1 MPFATDNEIQ
11 EIRNRADILHII
23 GEKVSL
29 KRAGRNH
36 KGCCPFHQEK
46 TPSFMVNPDKQIF
59 HCFGCGVGGDVFAF
73 IMKYEGLDFPHAV
86 ESLADR
92 YGVVLTQKGQ
102 SAESV
107 AKNKSEKEILYKINQ
122 LAARFYFEN
131 LKTSEGQRGL
141 DYLKKRDIRSEMI
154 RESLLGYAPQ
164 SGKAL
169 YQLLVEKKA
178 PLELAGKLGLIR
190 RGVHGDYYDFFRDR
204 VVCSI
209 ISAEG
214 KILGFSGRALTDE
227 VQPKYLNSPES
238 PVYHKSYSLLGMQTA
253 KEAIRVQDQVI
264 LVEGNFDMIRL
275 QQEGLKNV
283 VAPLGTAL
291 TEQQIRYLGRTTENF
306 VLIFDGDN
314 AGRKAS
320 ARALELFLP
329 LGIFPK
335 VVNLPEGEDPDSF
348 VRKEGVTA
356 LQERIQNAV
365 FLLDY
370 WVEQILSERLA
381 SEIKTGQGPQTQ
393 AKAIRKVAELVALV
407 PGEIEKSLY
416 IQRVAQRYGVQADFL
431 IPVKKKLPPQ
441 RDSNFIKPSVD
452 EVRKAL
458 PPIEK
463 MVIELVIQKPELL
476 KTFFRDISATDFS
489 DIRLGDIWKLL
500 VDHKVEALTTTA
512 EADESRKELQV
523 LWSELV
529 ITGSRWSDI
538 ERDEETKAAEDC
550 VRQMKVVRFKS
561 QLKQLST
568 EIRQAELDQDMLR
581 VSRLLQEKNSLIK
594 QMNLIH

>member
-1 MPFATDNEIQ
+1 MPFATDQEIQ
-11 EIRNRADILHII
+11 EIRNRADILQIV

-29 KRAGRNH
+29 KRAGRNY

-59 HCFGCGVGGDVFAF
+59 HCFGCSVGGDAFAF
-73 IMKYEGLDFPHAV
+73 VMKYEGLDFPQAV
-86 ESLADR
+86 ELLADR

-102 SAESV
+102 SSESV
-107 AKNKSEKEILYKINQ
+107 ARNKSEKEILYKINQ
-122 LAARFYFEN
+122 LAARFYVEY

-154 RESLLGYAPQ
+154 REALLGYAPA
-164 SGKAL
+164 SGKAF

-178 PLELAGKLGLIR
+178 PLELAEKLGLIR
-190 RGVHGDYYDFFRDR
+190 RGTRGDYYDFFRDR
-204 VVCSI
+204 VMCSI

-214 KILGFSGRALTDE
+214 KVLGFSGRALTDE
-227 VQPKYLNSPES
+227 AQPKYLNSPES
-238 PVYHKSYSLLGMQTA
+238 PIYHKSFSLLGMQTA
-253 KEAIRVQDQVI
+253 KEAIRSADQVI

-275 QQEGLKNV
+275 QQEGLRNA

-291 TEQQIRYLGRTTENF
+291 TEQQIRYLSRNTENF
-306 VLIFDGDN
+306 ILIFDGDN
-314 AGRKAS
+314 AGKKAS

-348 VRKEGVTA
+348 VKKEGVEA
-356 LQERIQNAV
+356 LKERIQNAV
-365 FLLDY
+365 ALLDY

-393 AKAIRKVAELVALV
+393 AKAIRKVAELIDLV

-416 IQRVAQRYGVQADFL
+416 IQRVVQRYGVQANFL
-431 IPVKKKLPPQ
+431 TQIKKQVPQ
-441 RDSNFIKPSVD
+441 RDSNFIRASDDVVKKP
-452 EVRKAL
+452 L

-463 MVIELVIQKPELL
+463 MLVELVIQKPELL
-476 KTFFRDISATDFS
+476 KTFFKDVVAEDFS
-489 DIRLGDIWKLL
+489 DMRLGRLWDLL
-500 VDHKVEALTTTA
+500 MMGKTA
-512 EADESRKELQV
+512 ELASHTDLQG

-529 ITGSRWSDI
+529 ITGSRWADI
-538 ERDEETKAAEDC
+538 PSDEETKAAEDC
-550 VRQMKVVRFKS
+550 VKQMRVVRFKS
-561 QLKQLST
+561 QLKQLSV
-568 EIRQAELDQDMLR
+568 EIRKAELDQDVLK

>member
-1 MPFATDNEIQ
+1 MPFATDQEIQ
-11 EIRNRADILHII
+11 EIRNRADILQIV

-29 KRAGRNH
+29 KRAGRNY

-59 HCFGCGVGGDVFAF
+59 HCFGCSVGGDAFAF
-73 IMKYEGLDFPHAV
+73 VMKYEGLDFPQAV
-86 ESLADR
+86 ELLADR

-102 SAESV
+102 SSESV
-107 AKNKSEKEILYKINQ
+107 ARNKSEKEILYKINQ
-122 LAARFYFEN
+122 LAARFYVEY

-154 RESLLGYAPQ
+154 REALLGYAPA
-164 SGKAL
+164 SGKAF

-178 PLELAGKLGLIR
+178 PLELAEKLGLIR
-190 RGVHGDYYDFFRDR
+190 RGTRGDYYDFFRDR
-204 VVCSI
+204 VMCSI

-214 KILGFSGRALTDE
+214 KVLGFSGRALTDE
-227 VQPKYLNSPES
+227 AQPKYLNSPES
-238 PVYHKSYSLLGMQTA
+238 PIYHKSFSLLGMQTA
-253 KEAIRVQDQVI
+253 KEAIRSADQVI

-275 QQEGLKNV
+275 QQEGLRNA

-291 TEQQIRYLGRTTENF
+291 TEQQIRYLSRNTENF
-306 VLIFDGDN
+306 IVIFDGDN
-314 AGRKAS
+314 AGKKAS

-348 VRKEGVTA
+348 VKKEGIEA
-356 LQERIQNAV
+356 LKERIQNAV
-365 FLLDY
+365 ALLDY

-393 AKAIRKVAELVALV
+393 AKAIRKVAELIDLV

-416 IQRVAQRYGVQADFL
+416 IQRVVQRYGVQANFL
-431 IPVKKKLPPQ
+431 TQIKKQVPQ
-441 RDSNFIKPSVD
+441 RDSNFIRASDDVVKKP
-452 EVRKAL
+452 L

-463 MVIELVIQKPELL
+463 MLVELVIQKPELL
-476 KTFFRDISATDFS
+476 KTFFKDVVAEDFS
-489 DIRLGDIWKLL
+489 DMRLGRLWDLL
-500 VDHKVEALTTTA
+500 MMGKTA
-512 EADESRKELQV
+512 ELASHTDLQG

-529 ITGSRWSDI
+529 ITGSRWADI
-538 ERDEETKAAEDC
+538 PSDEETKAAEDC
-550 VRQMKVVRFKS
+550 VKQMRVVRFKS
-561 QLKQLST
+561 QLKQLSV
-568 EIRQAELDQDMLR
+568 EIRKAELDQDVLK

>member
-1 MPFATDNEIQ
+1 MPFATDQEIQ
-11 EIRNRADILHII
+11 EIRNRADILQIV

-29 KRAGRNH
+29 KRAGRNY

-59 HCFGCGVGGDVFAF
+59 HCFGCSVGGDAFAF
-73 IMKYEGLDFPHAV
+73 VMKYEGLDFPQAV
-86 ESLADR
+86 ELLADR

-102 SAESV
+102 SSESV
-107 AKNKSEKEILYKINQ
+107 ARNKSEKEILYKINQ
-122 LAARFYFEN
+122 LAARFYVEY
-131 LKTSEGQRGL
+131 LKTSEGQRGV

-154 RESLLGYAPQ
+154 REALLGYAPA
-164 SGKAL
+164 SGKAF

-178 PLELAGKLGLIR
+178 PLELAEKLGLIR
-190 RGVHGDYYDFFRDR
+190 RGTRGDYYDFFRDR
-204 VVCSI
+204 VMCSI

-214 KILGFSGRALTDE
+214 KVLGFSGRALTDE
-227 VQPKYLNSPES
+227 AQPKYLNSPES
-238 PVYHKSYSLLGMQTA
+238 PIYHKSFSLLGMQTA
-253 KEAIRVQDQVI
+253 KEAIRTADQVI

-275 QQEGLKNV
+275 QQEGLRNA

-291 TEQQIRYLGRTTENF
+291 TEQQIRYLSRNTENF
-306 VLIFDGDN
+306 ILIFDGDN
-314 AGRKAS
+314 AGKKAS

-348 VRKEGVTA
+348 VKKEGVEA
-356 LQERIQNAV
+356 LKERIQNAV
-365 FLLDY
+365 ALLDY

-393 AKAIRKVAELVALV
+393 AKAIRKVAELIDLV

-416 IQRVAQRYGVQADFL
+416 IQRVVQRYGVQANFL
-431 IPVKKKLPPQ
+431 TQIKKQVPQ
-441 RDSNFIKPSVD
+441 RDSNFIRASDDVVKKP
-452 EVRKAL
+452 L

-463 MVIELVIQKPELL
+463 MLVELVIQKPELL
-476 KTFFRDISATDFS
+476 KTFFKDVVAEDFS
-489 DIRLGDIWKLL
+489 DMRLGRLWDLL
-500 VDHKVEALTTTA
+500 MMGKTA
-512 EADESRKELQV
+512 ELASHTDLQG

-529 ITGSRWSDI
+529 ITGSRWADI
-538 ERDEETKAAEDC
+538 PSDEETKAAEDC
-550 VRQMKVVRFKS
+550 VKQMRVVRFKS
-561 QLKQLST
+561 QLKQLSV
-568 EIRQAELDQDMLR
+568 EIRKAELDQDVLK